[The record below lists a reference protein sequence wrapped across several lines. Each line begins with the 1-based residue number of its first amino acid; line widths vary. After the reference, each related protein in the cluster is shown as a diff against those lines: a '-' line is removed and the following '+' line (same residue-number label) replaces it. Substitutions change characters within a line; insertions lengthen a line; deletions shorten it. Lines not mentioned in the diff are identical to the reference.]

1 MGGGSSKGSKGSKRP
16 SSAPSPRPAAAEP
29 ELQDQHVPPAFNP
42 AASTLVLELEL
53 EPEPEAQLQT
63 AVVAQPQL
71 ERRMSWV
78 LRAEL
83 DVSAAPT
90 VAELPPVPTPCR
102 FEYSFALER
111 SVFREVQ
118 EAGRGG
124 SAVVWSWDAGGN
136 RDAAAAAAW
145 RAYSKAE
152 SAQLEAAWEV
162 TGKKTRHL
170 RHSNVKR
177 PFYQDGLGTNIGNA
191 QKETHFLIGSKGEEK
206 LPSGYTIN
214 FNAMQQFKGAS
225 RSHRGVLRS
234 IRATT
239 VQARQAEG
247 HESISMYAEPA
258 KTHAAPTEH
267 VRNHAVLWVTGR
279 QAADVAAD
287 GEEWLEVRWHKSRDH
302 CVTGFVKSRNVI
314 VGSPHVASAPT
325 PAHASPRSSRR
336 STRGSRGGGSIN

>member
-16 SSAPSPRPAAAEP
+16 SSAPSPRPGAAEP
-29 ELQDQHVPPAFNP
+29 EPQDQHVPPAFNP

-63 AVVAQPQL
+63 VVAQPQL

-170 RHSNVKR
+170 RHSNVK
-177 PFYQDGLGTNIGNA
+177 T
-191 QKETHFLIGSKGEEK
+191 TFLPRRARNKHRERSKRDAFSYRQQRRGE
-206 LPSGYTIN
+206 
-214 FNAMQQFKGAS
+214 A
-225 RSHRGVLRS
+225 
-234 IRATT
+234 
-239 VQARQAEG
+239 AERL
-247 HESISMYAEPA
+247 HNQLQR
-258 KTHAAPTEH
+258 HAAIQ
-267 VRNHAVLWVTGR
+267 GR
-279 QAADVAAD
+279 LTQPSRCPAFYP
-287 GEEWLEVRWHKSRDH
+287 RDH
-302 CVTGFVKSRNVI
+302 S
-314 VGSPHVASAPT
+314 ASAPGRG
-325 PAHASPRSSRR
+325 PR
-336 STRGSRGGGSIN
+336 INLDVR